1 MAVAGIKVGGN
12 TVGGNT
18 VGGNTVGG
26 GTVGGGVV
34 PFYTNVHNI
43 PFPEKYS
50 NELLTFENGNL
61 VIKEPI
67 SI

>member
-1 MAVAGIKVGGN
+1 MAVAGIKVGGV
-12 TVGGNT
+12 TAG
-18 VGGNTVGG
+18 
-26 GTVGGGVV
+26 GGGVV
-34 PFYTNVHNI
+34 PFYTNVHKI

-61 VIKEPI
+61 VIKEPL